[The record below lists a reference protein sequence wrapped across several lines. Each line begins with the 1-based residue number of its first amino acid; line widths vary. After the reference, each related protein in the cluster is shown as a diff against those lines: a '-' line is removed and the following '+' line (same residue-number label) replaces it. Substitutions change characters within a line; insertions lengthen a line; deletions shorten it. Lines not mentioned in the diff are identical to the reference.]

1 MEDLATYK
9 TLVLLL
15 YVIKY
20 INRNNQCTCNV

>member
-9 TLVLLL
+9 TLFLLL

-20 INRNNQCTCNV
+20 NDRNTQCTCTV